1 MSKSGPKKQ
10 STPVRTAAGPP
21 VLQHA
26 VLWKATLDGA
36 SQRKRDFFFSEPNEN
51 SAEFL
56 ALAYLAWISGIT
68 IDYPYNLI
76 IIWHLLTTSDPSTAS
91 DHFKDPRHLPKSVCA
106 KPSSSP
112 VASWWFVMLRVLEVS
127 VGGHPMEHMRF
138 SAETAESPSRPWCV
152 LLAGLEGWQMPLA
165 INSIIC
171 IYMCIEIYL
180 YIYLFMYIY
189 R

>member
-1 MSKSGPKKQ
+1 
-10 STPVRTAAGPP
+10 
-21 VLQHA
+21 
-26 VLWKATLDGA
+26 
-36 SQRKRDFFFSEPNEN
+36 
-51 SAEFL
+51 L